1 MRINGMKFIFVW
13 TSSRLPTYLARVVQY
28 VKCIAPGLGSAR
40 QKVSLAYGTVLE
52 KGFGGFEKQE
62 GVGCCR
68 AGPALLNS
76 LSSSQRQRDGHL
88 PLLGTGHCLAGA
100 GDVVVQGDAW
110 G

>member
-1 MRINGMKFIFVW
+1 M
-13 TSSRLPTYLARVVQY
+13 YLIHILLSVQ
-28 VKCIAPGLGSAR
+28 CMAPGLDRAC
-40 QKVSLAYGTVLE
+40 QKISLAYHTALE

-76 LSSSQRQRDGHL
+76 LSSSKCHRDGHL

-100 GDVVVQGDAW
+100 AHLMVQGEAW